1 MYRSEHDPSGR
12 STHDNGGRVVANLWH
27 RPQTGMLRSRLMV
40 TLLVGALICV
50 VAAAALAAG
59 ASKSTLIG
67 KLKGPDVITDPAKVS
82 KKFSEAPQ
90 LAQMVKAGTLPPGCR
105 TH

>member
-40 TLLVGALICV
+40 TPLVGALICV

-59 ASKSTLIG
+59 ASKSTLIR
-67 KLKGPDVITDPAKVS
+67 KLEGPDVITAPAKVP
-82 KKFSEAPQ
+82 KKLSEAAQ
-90 LAQMVKAGTLPPGCR
+90 LPERVKAGQLPPRSGP
-105 TH
+105 T